1 MEGLP
6 DEFGW
11 TGIGREAF
19 RDNKLTAGCNNSVL
33 REKIWL
39 KEGEFIIW

>member
-19 RDNKLTAGCNNSVL
+19 RDNKLTARCNDLVL
-33 REKIWL
+33 REKI
-39 KEGEFIIW
+39 